1 MPRAT
6 SANAAVPDKP
16 ANVDAARLNNA
27 DRDAAN
33 WLSYGR
39 TYSEQR
45 FSPLSRI
52 APDNAGRMSLAGF
65 ADLDTDRGQEGTPIV
80 IDGVL
85 YTSTAWSMV
94 KAYDATTGKLLWSYD
109 PQVPR
114 ELGVKSCCDV
124 VRRGIAVWKG
134 AYLRCH
140 LRRPA
145 GRARCA
151 HRAIGGGV
159 VPDLRASTFL
169 GNDFFYEIV
178 LNGAMK
184 DAGMAPFK
192 AVLDQKGATAI
203 RAYLIQRA
211 NEDKAASSK

>member
-16 ANVDAARLNNA
+16 ANVDAARLNHA

-52 APDNAGRMSLAGF
+52 APDNAGRMGLAGF

-94 KAYDATTGKLLWSYD
+94 KAYDATTGDRVDDS
-109 PQVPR
+109 
-114 ELGVKSCCDV
+114 
-124 VRRGIAVWKG
+124 AM
-134 AYLRCH
+134 
-140 LRRPA
+140 
-145 GRARCA
+145 
-151 HRAIGGGV
+151 
-159 VPDLRASTFL
+159 T
-169 GNDFFYEIV
+169 EIC
-178 LNGAMK
+178 
-184 DAGMAPFK
+184 
-192 AVLDQKGATAI
+192 
-203 RAYLIQRA
+203 
-211 NEDKAASSK
+211 